1 MLRFRVPAALTLSCY
16 NGVSIMKRTALT
28 DEKASGP
35 GESQGSPVQ
44 SHPDNTFAQLLINLL
59 TIQCL
64 LSRAE
69 EGSVLRLRDN
79 KQVEV
84 LAIYPQSGS
93 KVNECPPWIMHAA
106 ESVNRAIQSDS
117 VLVIPWNRVRP
128 ERSQDQVSS
137 HSIFLA
143 RVNMGNVGPLVAV
156 FLIATGNQKT
166 LDTPNLMIQLSLRM
180 LALSEKWF
188 VQQERPGDIR
198 PFQQAMETLSSTNS
212 QEGFT
217 RAVMAFCNEMA
228 TQWQC
233 ERVSLG
239 FLNDRYVELKAMSH
253 TEEVS
258 RKMQIVQAIES
269 AMEECLDQDIEV
281 LSPPPHGATFISRN
295 ADELSKQHGGLTVLS
310 LPLRRNGSGFAV
322 VTLERPAGT
331 LFTQEEIEAL
341 RLTCELCTARLADL
355 YEHGRWFGATLALK
369 TRKLLSQMVGPEQTT
384 IKVAGIICAAVI
396 LFLIFAK
403 GQFKIETP
411 FALEATYQQVIPA
424 PFDGYI
430 NDVKVEVNEPVE
442 ANKTIMATLDTSELR
457 LKLAASKAEMAGYM
471 RQASVSMRDGQIAQ
485 SQIARAN
492 ADKMTA
498 QINLLNYRIGRSDIL
513 SPISGFV
520 VKGDLKKQIGAPV
533 RTGDVLFEVSPLESL
548 RAELLV
554 PEDDIFDIKPGQ
566 EGQLTTASYP
576 GQRIKFTVERVN
588 PVAEVVNQRNI
599 FKVRV
604 SIHENYPWL
613 RPGMEGVAKV
623 SIDRRRYSWIW
634 THKAI
639 NWVRMK
645 LWI

>member
-1 MLRFRVPAALTLSCY
+1 M
-16 NGVSIMKRTALT
+16 MKRTVLT
-28 DEKASGP
+28 DDKNLNLQETIAP
-35 GESQGSPVQ
+35 QGKNQ
-44 SHPDNTFAQLLINLL
+44 PDNILAQLLANLL

-69 EGSVLRLRDN
+69 EGAVLRLRDD

-84 LAIYPQSGS
+84 LALYPQSNR
-93 KVNECPPWIMHAA
+93 KVNECPAWIIQSA
-106 ESVNRAIQSDS
+106 ESINRALLSDN
-117 VLVIPWNRVRP
+117 VIVVPAGRP
-128 ERSQDQVSS
+128 DMPQGHSTS
-137 HSIFLA
+137 HSIFLT
-143 RVNMGNVGPLVAV
+143 RINLGNIGPLVAA
-156 FLIATGNQKT
+156 FLIGTGGQT
-166 LDTPNLMIQLSLRM
+166 SFETPSLMLQLSIRM
-180 LALSEKWF
+180 LTLSEKWF
-188 VQQERPGDIR
+188 LQQERPGDLS
-198 PFQQAMETLSSTNS
+198 PFKQAMETLAATNG

-228 TQWQC
+228 AQWHC

-239 FLNDRYVELKAMSH
+239 FLNDRYVQVKAMSH

-258 RKMQIVQAIES
+258 RKMEIVQAIES

-281 LSPPPHGATFISRN
+281 LSPAPQGATYISRD
-295 ADELSKQHGGLTVLS
+295 ADELSRKYGGLTVLS

-322 VTLERPAGT
+322 VTLERPAGAA
-331 LFTQEEIEAL
+331 FTQEETEAL
-341 RLTCELCTARLADL
+341 RLTCELCTARLSDL
-355 YEHGRWFGATLALK
+355 YEHGRWFGATMALK
-369 TRKLLSQMVGPEQTT
+369 ARNLMAKAVGPEQTT
-384 IKVAGIICAAVI
+384 VKVAGVVCAAVI

-424 PFDGYI
+424 PFDGYL
-430 NDVKVEVNEPVE
+430 NEVNVEVNETVE
-442 ANKTIMATLDTSELR
+442 ADKTVMAVLETSELR
-457 LKLAASKAEMAGYM
+457 LKLAAAQAEMSGYLK
-471 RQASVSMRDGQIAQ
+471 QAAVAMRDGQIAQ

-498 QINLLNYRIGRSDIL
+498 QINLLNYMLSRSEII

-554 PEDDIFDIKPGQ
+554 PEDDIFDIQPGQ
-566 EGQLTTASYP
+566 EGLLTTASLP
-576 GQRIKFTVERVN
+576 GQRIKFTVERIN
-588 PVAEVVNQRNI
+588 PVAEVINQRNV

-604 SIHENYPWL
+604 TLPETYSWV

-623 SIDRRRYSWIW
+623 SIDKRRYAWIW
-634 THKAI
+634 TRKVV

>member
-1 MLRFRVPAALTLSCY
+1 M
-16 NGVSIMKRTALT
+16 MKCTVLT
-28 DEKASGP
+28 DEKNLNPQETIGP
-35 GESQGSPVQ
+35 QAKNQ
-44 SHPDNTFAQLLINLL
+44 PDNTLAQLLTNLL

-69 EGSVLRLRDN
+69 EGSVLRLRED

-84 LAIYPQSGS
+84 LALYPQANRKG
-93 KVNECPPWIMHAA
+93 NECPAWILHSA
-106 ESVNRAIQSDS
+106 ESINRALLSDN
-117 VLVIPWNRVRP
+117 VLVIPWNRPDRP
-128 ERSQDQVSS
+128 QGHPTS
-137 HSIFLA
+137 HNIFLT
-143 RVNMGNVGPLVAV
+143 RINMGNIGPLVAV
-156 FLIATGNQKT
+156 FLIGTSYQKSFE
-166 LDTPNLMIQLSLRM
+166 TPSLMLQLSIRL
-180 LALSEKWF
+180 LTLSEKWF
-188 VQQERPGDIR
+188 LQQEGPGDLR
-198 PFQQAMETLSSTNS
+198 PFQQAMETLAATNS

-228 TQWQC
+228 SQWRC

-239 FLNDRYVELKAMSH
+239 FLNDRYVQLKAMSH
-253 TEEVS
+253 TEEIS
-258 RKMQIVQAIES
+258 RKMEIVQAIES

-281 LSPPPHGATFISRN
+281 LSPAPEGSTYISRD
-295 ADELSKQHGGLTVLS
+295 ADELSRKYGALTVLS
-310 LPLRRNGSGFAV
+310 LPLRRNGTGFAV

-331 LFTQEEIEAL
+331 LFTPEEIEAL

-355 YEHGRWFGATLALK
+355 YEHGRWFGATMSVKVRNLMAK
-369 TRKLLSQMVGPEQTT
+369 VVGPEQTT
-384 IKVAGIICAAVI
+384 VKVAGVVCAAVI

-411 FALEATYQQVIPA
+411 FATEATYQQVIPA

-430 NDVKVEVNEPVE
+430 NKVNVEVNEPVE
-442 ANKTIMATLDTSELR
+442 ANKTVMAILDRAELR
-457 LKLAASKAEMAGYM
+457 LKLAAAKAEMSGYIK
-471 RQASVSMRDGQIAQ
+471 QASVAMRDGQIAQ
-485 SQIARAN
+485 AQIAKAN

-498 QINLLNYRIGRSDIL
+498 QINLLNYMMSRSDIL

-533 RTGDVLFEVSPLESL
+533 RTGDVLFEVSPLQSL

-554 PEDDIFDIKPGQ
+554 PEDDIFDIQPGQ
-566 EGQLTTASYP
+566 EGLLTTASFP
-576 GQRIKFTVERVN
+576 GQRIKFTVERIN
-588 PVAEVVNQRNI
+588 PVAEVVNQRNV

-604 SIHENYPWL
+604 NLLETYSWL

-623 SIDRRRYSWIW
+623 SIDKRRYAWIW
-634 THKAI
+634 TRKVV